1 MSTLI
6 IGMSGT
12 AVGELHQMLLE
23 ANEQIDAGELRTQT
37 FGPST
42 KSAVLDFQS
51 SHVDPKGRPL
61 GQDGVVGPV
70 TLASLKN
77 PREPVERFTADGWR
91 IDLNEC
97 RPQER
102 VVVETAVSQIGV
114 KEDPPGS
121 NRGPKID
128 LYTGKEWFGS
138 PWCMLWISYCWK
150 YADGGS
156 PFGKL
161 ASAYKIKSWGEAK
174 GRILPANELA
184 RPGDIGV
191 IMRAQGRGHVAL
203 ISGKEVPGEKL
214 FAIEGNCG
222 NACRATVRDR
232 SQFTCIV
239 RPLK

>member
-1 MSTLI
+1 
-6 IGMSGT
+6 
-12 AVGELHQMLLE
+12 MLLE
-23 ANEQIDAGELRTQT
+23 SGEKIDAGELRTQT

-42 KSAVLDFQS
+42 KTAVLDFQS

-77 PREPVERFTADGWR
+77 PREPVERFTAAGWR

-102 VVVETAVSQIGV
+102 VVVEHAVGEIGQ

-121 NRGPKID
+121 NRGPRVD
-128 LYTGKEWFGS
+128 LYTGEQWYGA
-138 PWCMLWISYCWK
+138 PWCALFCSWAWK

-156 PFGKL
+156 PFGVK
-161 ASAYKIKSWGEAK
+161 ASAYKIRAWGTENGK
-174 GRILPANELA
+174 ILPSSDPS

-203 ISGKEVPGEKL
+203 VTGKEVPAEKICC
-214 FAIEGNCG
+214 IEGNVG
-222 NACRATVRDR
+222 NAVRATLRER

-239 RPLK
+239 RPLRP

>member
-1 MSTLI
+1 MTLI
-6 IGMSGT
+6 LGMSGT
-12 AVGELHQMLLE
+12 AIGELHQMLLE
-23 ANEQIDAGELRTQT
+23 SGEKIDAGELHTQT

-42 KSAVLDFQS
+42 KTAVLDFQS

-61 GQDGVVGPV
+61 GQDGIVGPV

-77 PREPVERFTADGWR
+77 PREPVERFTAEGWR
-91 IDLNEC
+91 LDLNEC

-102 VVVETAVSQIGV
+102 MVVELATNEIGT

-121 NRGPKID
+121 NRGPKVDIYNGPD
-128 LYTGKEWFGS
+128 YFGA
-138 PWCMLWISYCWK
+138 PWCANFCSWAWK

-161 ASAYKIKSWGEAK
+161 ASAYKIKSWGEEH
-174 GRILPANELA
+174 GRILSATEPA

-191 IMRAQGRGHVAL
+191 IMRAQGRGHVEMVVGTEL
-203 ISGKEVPGEKL
+203 PGTSL
-214 FAIEGNCG
+214 RLVGGNVG
-222 NACRATVRDR
+222 NACRGTVRDR